1 MNVRPN
7 ENAKIRKK
15 VNLIVVMIVLVTL
28 IPTFFTG
35 FVVGK
40 SYAANTKNIQQDV
53 TGKVLSSSNQ
63 GEEQEIVKDEYLAD
77 SVPEANTSTELDSTE
92 EIEVP
97 VSQDQE
103 ENDEVAGI
111 EEASSEKIVYLTFDD
126 GPSKLTEQFLNV
138 LHEHDIK
145 ATFFM
150 QGNNLKKEHL
160 QESVKRAS
168 KEGHYIGGHSMT
180 HDFNLLY
187 KDFQFVPEMN
197 ETLAIIQDITGI
209 SPNLVRP
216 PYGSAPGLK
225 SEQIRNEI
233 VDAGI
238 KVWDWTIDSYDWKLK
253 GNPTQITQ
261 NIISGTNSDREVVLL
276 HEHPQSLAALPD
288 IIAFYKEQGYKFVV
302 YDEDNHFDL
311 NFQNDARL

>member
-7 ENAKIRKK
+7 ENANRRIKINLK
-15 VNLIVVMIVLVTL
+15 VVLIVLVTL

-35 FVVGK
+35 FIVGN

-53 TGKVLSSSNQ
+53 TGKVLSSINQ
-63 GEEQEIVKDEYLAD
+63 GEEQDNVKEEDLALP
-77 SVPEANTSTELDSTE
+77 VPEANTNAKLNSTE

-97 VSQDQE
+97 VSQDQG
-103 ENDEVAGI
+103 ENGEVVGI
-111 EEASSEKIVYLTFDD
+111 EEEPLEKVVYLTFDD

-138 LHEHDIK
+138 LHEHDVK

-150 QGNNLKKEHL
+150 QGNNLIKEHL

-180 HDFNLLY
+180 HDFDLLY

-197 ETLAIIQDITGI
+197 ETLALIHEITGT

-238 KVWDWTIDSYDWKLK
+238 KVWDWTIDSYDWKLQ
-253 GNPTQITQ
+253 GNPTQITE
-261 NIISGTNSDREVVLL
+261 NIKSGTKSDTEVVLL
-276 HEHPQSLAALPD
+276 HEHPQSLAALPE

-311 NFQNDARL
+311 NFQNDTRL